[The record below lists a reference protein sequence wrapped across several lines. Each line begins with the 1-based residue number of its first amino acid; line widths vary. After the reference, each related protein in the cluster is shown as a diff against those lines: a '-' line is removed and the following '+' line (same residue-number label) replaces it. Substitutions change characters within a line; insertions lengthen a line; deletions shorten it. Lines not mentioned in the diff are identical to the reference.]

1 MPGHGPAGM
10 TAGERELYERL
21 LRDKDYRINEQ
32 GKRIDFLE
40 SEVAKRDDTG
50 IREVARTML
59 DTLKS
64 IAIAQR
70 LPAPMP
76 PEPPTHL
83 SAREYRSDQE
93 HPQAN

>member
-1 MPGHGPAGM
+1 M

-21 LRDKDYRINEQ
+21 LRDKDHRIEEQ

-40 SEVAKRDDTG
+40 SEVSKRDDTG
-50 IREVARTML
+50 IREIAGSML

-70 LPAPMP
+70 LPAPT
-76 PEPPTHL
+76 PTEAPKHV
-83 SAREYRSDQE
+83 SARDY
-93 HPQAN
+93 